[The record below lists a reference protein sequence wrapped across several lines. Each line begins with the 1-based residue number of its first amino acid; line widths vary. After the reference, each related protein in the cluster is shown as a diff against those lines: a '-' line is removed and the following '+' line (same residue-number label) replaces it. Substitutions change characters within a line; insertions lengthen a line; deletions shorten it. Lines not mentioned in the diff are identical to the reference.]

1 MPLPCFSI
9 LRLRGII
16 DGLLNNL
23 LIIFNSVMLLP
34 STYILSSGA
43 GLCPLSIDDNITP
56 PMLSLI
62 SSQPSEAAESV
73 SDLVSVSNLEG
84 INMKIVLSYFLKHKK

>member
-1 MPLPCFSI
+1 M
-9 LRLRGII
+9 
-16 DGLLNNL
+16 
-23 LIIFNSVMLLP
+23 
-34 STYILSSGA
+34 
-43 GLCPLSIDDNITP
+43 SIDDDITP
-56 PMLSLI
+56 PTLSLI